1 MVPTKSRQVTGATC
15 VTMLTGTQRHTTTKG
30 TVKRGITVFSLSG
43 MLPATAQLHCRDTTP
58 HNNNNWCT
66 FMSIYCLPQFYQVR
80 ELTHQGKLHAQA
92 IHDVKAFV
100 LPHICAHINDQ
111 AIVISFIYTIH
122 VNECEKKIAEFP
134 QGFIL
139 KSSTFA
145 DFYPLNSKVQMTPL
159 RLMMLSLIML
169 IACRC
174 DPGILL
180 MLYFGLPFV
189 SHGIDQSFE
198 FYQRFKIS
206 TSLTLYGDLWR
217 KIVSDYF
224 CQKGKYSWI
233 NLCQFYT
240 FG

>member
-15 VTMLTGTQRHTTTKG
+15 VTMLTGTQRHTTKG

-122 VNECEKKIAEFP
+122 VNECEKKNRWISSGFYLKKFHFRWCLSIEF
-134 QGFIL
+134 
-139 KSSTFA
+139 KSTNDSIKTYDVIVNHA
-145 DFYPLNSKVQMTPL
+145 NSLPL
-159 RLMMLSLIML
+159 RPRDIIYAL
-169 IACRC
+169 
-174 DPGILL
+174 
-180 MLYFGLPFV
+180 F
-189 SHGIDQSFE
+189 
-198 FYQRFKIS
+198 RF
-206 TSLTLYGDLWR
+206 T
-217 KIVSDYF
+217 F
-224 CQKGKYSWI
+224 C
-233 NLCQFYT
+233 
-240 FG
+240 